1 MTALVIGGIN
11 LLAAGIYVY
20 KTGMQHALFVLTVPC
35 LLTAINIALIYRM
48 IRKLEA
54 QQLSKILKGGAL

>member
-1 MTALVIGGIN
+1 
-11 LLAAGIYVY
+11 
-20 KTGMQHALFVLTVPC
+20 MQHALYVLTVPC

-48 IRKLEA
+48 IRKLET